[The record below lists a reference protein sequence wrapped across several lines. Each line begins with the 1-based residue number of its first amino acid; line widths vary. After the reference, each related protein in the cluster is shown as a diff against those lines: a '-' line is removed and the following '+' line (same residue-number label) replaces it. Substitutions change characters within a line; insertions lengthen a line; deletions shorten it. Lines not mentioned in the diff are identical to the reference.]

1 MEEFQVS
8 LDWANRPIVSIII
21 SIITAILILVIGR
34 WLAKWIA
41 RYTARWLERAE
52 VDSTII
58 SFLKMLVYVILM
70 VSVIIAALNTAG
82 IKTTSFTAL
91 LASAALAIGLALQGE
106 LSNFAAGVMILLVKP
121 FKVADFVEAGGATG
135 IIESVS
141 IFNTVMNTT
150 DNIRVII
157 PNAKITRENIKNF
170 SANDLRRVDL
180 VASIGYD
187 NNIGQARDILQ
198 AIMAAHP
205 LVVAEPPPTIDVLEL
220 GDNSVNLAVRP
231 WVKTPDFWRVRS
243 DILEEMKERFD
254 AADINIPFPQQ
265 DVYLHQVP

>member
-8 LDWANRPIVSIII
+8 LDWANRTFGSIIVSIVV
-21 SIITAILILVIGR
+21 AVLILVIGR

-41 RYTARWLERAE
+41 RYTARWLERAD
-52 VDSTII
+52 VDKTVVN
-58 SFLKMLVYVILM
+58 FVKMLVYVILL

-82 IKTTSFTAL
+82 IRTTSFTAL
-91 LASAALAIGLALQGE
+91 LASAALAIGLALQNE

-121 FKVADFVEAGGATG
+121 FKVTDFVEAGGANGTV
-135 IIESVS
+135 ESVT
-141 IFNTVMNTT
+141 IFNTVMSTP
-150 DNIRVII
+150 DNIRVIV

-187 NNIGQARDILQ
+187 DNIGQARDILM
-198 AIMAAHP
+198 AIMTAHP
-205 LVVAEPPPTIDVLEL
+205 LVAAEPAPAIDVLQL
-220 GDNSVNLAVRP
+220 GDNSVDLAVRP

-243 DILEEMKERFD
+243 DILEQMKERFE
-254 AADINIPFPQQ
+254 AANINIPFPQH
-265 DVYLHQVP
+265 DVYLHQVS